1 MLASADGWGQQAQW
15 NGGSVIMAVL
25 IVTDNYFYMQGL
37 VSMADDECNITWV
50 DNIDNEYAHQQCQ
63 ALSADDYVIIHFAQ
77 IDKMLCS
84 YQYYLMNSPAKVI
97 VAPDAKFVTDVSD
110 INNICFLSADAS
122 VKTVESILK
131 LKKFKVRK
139 RNLTVREEKIMSLL
153 IIGNLIN
160 DISKTLG
167 LSIKTVSLHKSNTSN
182 KVGLLNNNNITM
194 LALMRFILPSSGT
207 DMILI

>member
-1 MLASADGWGQQAQW
+1 
-15 NGGSVIMAVL
+15 MAVL

-37 VSMADDECNITWV
+37 VSMADDDCNITWV
-50 DNIDNEYAHQQCQ
+50 DNIDSEYAYQQCQ
-63 ALSADDYVIIHFAQ
+63 VLSAEDYVIIHFAQ

-97 VAPDAKFVTDVSD
+97 VAPDAKFVSDVSD

-122 VKTVESILK
+122 VKTVENILK
-131 LKKFKVRK
+131 LKRFKARK
-139 RNLTVREEKIMSLL
+139 ETSRFVKKIMSLM

-194 LALMRFILPSSGT
+194 LALMRFILPASGT

>member
-1 MLASADGWGQQAQW
+1 
-15 NGGSVIMAVL
+15 
-25 IVTDNYFYMQGL
+25 
-37 VSMADDECNITWV
+37 
-50 DNIDNEYAHQQCQ
+50 
-63 ALSADDYVIIHFAQ
+63 
-77 IDKMLCS
+77 
-84 YQYYLMNSPAKVI
+84 YYLMNSPAKVI

-194 LALMRFILPSSGT
+194 LALMRFILPASGT

>member
-1 MLASADGWGQQAQW
+1 MLRLSTDEFKQAQW

-37 VSMADDECNITWV
+37 ACVADDDCNIAWV

-63 ALSADDYVIIHFAQ
+63 ALSAEDYVIIHFAQ

-84 YQYYLMNSPAKVI
+84 YQYYLSNSPAKVI
-97 VAPDAKFVTDVSD
+97 VAPDAKFVSDVSD
-110 INNICFLSADAS
+110 INNICFLSSDAS
-122 VKTVESILK
+122 VKTVASILK
-131 LKKFKVRK
+131 LKKFKARK
-139 RNLTVREEKIMSLL
+139 RKLTVREEKIMSLM
-153 IIGNLIN
+153 IIGNLLN
-160 DISKTLG
+160 DISEILG

-194 LALMRFILPSSGT
+194 LALMRFILPASGPT
-207 DMILI
+207 

>member
-1 MLASADGWGQQAQW
+1 
-15 NGGSVIMAVL
+15 
-25 IVTDNYFYMQGL
+25 
-37 VSMADDECNITWV
+37 
-50 DNIDNEYAHQQCQ
+50 
-63 ALSADDYVIIHFAQ
+63 
-77 IDKMLCS
+77 
-84 YQYYLMNSPAKVI
+84 
-97 VAPDAKFVTDVSD
+97 
-110 INNICFLSADAS
+110 
-122 VKTVESILK
+122 TVESILK

-194 LALMRFILPSSGT
+194 LALMRFILPASGT